1 MGRFSQAIAE
11 GDGIS
16 IVPVVQGEIA
26 DLAALAEEAGAE
38 ALAVGRSDAA
48 AARAATA
55 LPVVVDGVR
64 NPAEIESLVESGA
77 DSCVTVFDL
86 DSGEGVLID
95 EIYPAVDRLGL
106 DCAVEVRD
114 AEALGEVLERF
125 DPEILVA
132 ACGEG
137 ADQDELEHV
146 LDLLADVPAGKLVVA
161 RSRRPVDREQI
172 VGLERAGVDAI
183 LVGGDFLRVV
193 PDFATALA
201 ELTGR

>member
-1 MGRFSQAIAE
+1 
-11 GDGIS
+11 
-16 IVPVVQGEIA
+16 
-26 DLAALAEEAGAE
+26 
-38 ALAVGRSDAA
+38 
-48 AARAATA
+48 
-55 LPVVVDGVR
+55 
-64 NPAEIESLVESGA
+64 
-77 DSCVTVFDL
+77 
-86 DSGEGVLID
+86 VLID